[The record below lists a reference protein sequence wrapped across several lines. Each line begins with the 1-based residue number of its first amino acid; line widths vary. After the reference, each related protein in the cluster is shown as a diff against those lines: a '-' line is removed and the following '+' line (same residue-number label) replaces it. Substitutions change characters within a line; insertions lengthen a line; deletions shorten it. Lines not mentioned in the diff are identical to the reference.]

1 MNEKQARNELS
12 TQDTSTNTSQDLIK
26 EKRKQQIYKFLQSYV
41 VSRALKIFVHFEHKT
56 DMSKVFKEVIENKYE
71 MAHDNQGS
79 KRIEVDI

>member
-12 TQDTSTNTSQDLIK
+12 TQDTSTNISQDLIK

-41 VSRALKIFVHFEHKT
+41 IDKALKIFVYFEHKT
-56 DMSKVFKEVIENKYE
+56 DMSKVFKEVIENKFE
-71 MAHDNQGS
+71 MVHDNQGQ